1 MNLKGSIV
9 VGTILGV
16 MALAFG
22 CNSSTP
28 PASSPGTV
36 ASQQTPTPIAQVI
49 EPVEVAQSTLSPV
62 ADVGQSTP
70 PASSLETATSKQTPT
85 PTAQVIKP
93 VEVAQSAP
101 SPVADVSQ
109 PTQTEAGLEIKIGY
123 EVGNRVPDIEF
134 TLDDGRTL
142 TSKDLLSEGKPVFL
156 FFTASW

>member
-1 MNLKGSIV
+1 M
-9 VGTILGV
+9 GV
-16 MALAFG
+16 MALAIG

-28 PASSPGTV
+28 STPSPETAASQQVPASTAQVIKPVELAQSASSPVADLSQPAPPSSSPETV
-36 ASQQTPTPIAQVI
+36 ASQGVT
-49 EPVEVAQSTLSPV
+49 
-62 ADVGQSTP
+62 
-70 PASSLETATSKQTPT
+70 T

-93 VEVAQSAP
+93 VELAQSA
-101 SPVADVSQ
+101 SPPAADVSQ
-109 PTQTEAGLEIKIGY
+109 PAKTEAGRDIKIGY

>member
-28 PASSPGTV
+28 PASSPETA
-36 ASQQTPTPIAQVI
+36 ASQ
-49 EPVEVAQSTLSPV
+49 
-62 ADVGQSTP
+62 
-70 PASSLETATSKQTPT
+70 QTPT

-93 VEVAQSAP
+93 VEVAQSTP

>member
-1 MNLKGSIV
+1 MNIKGSIV

-28 PASSPGTV
+28 PASSPETA
-36 ASQQTPTPIAQVI
+36 ASQQA
-49 EPVEVAQSTLSPV
+49 
-62 ADVGQSTP
+62 
-70 PASSLETATSKQTPT
+70 PA

-93 VEVAQSAP
+93 VEVAQSAS

-109 PTQTEAGLEIKIGY
+109 PTPPSSSPETVASQGVTTPTAQVIKSVEVAQSASSPVADVSQPAQTEAGRDIKIGY